1 MKKKNLKKYLLIM
14 AACMCMAGCD
24 GKDADEADESKAKTE
39 QSTDQEENKEADK
52 IEKINEK
59 LGTSANKAS
68 DAEWSAEAAE
78 KYIKVEMD
86 LYYHNDT
93 TQYVTAGHTAQ
104 QAADGRANELEF
116 SGYNIMYLCGV
127 DSEWISDDRIEKYT
141 KVTEKVLNR
150 STYVISDVE
159 VDPETGIGQF
169 TITYTP
175 CDFWTLTD
183 EAYDT
188 QVMNLYEIYPD
199 FDVESSSDDEYEE
212 AMNTFAD
219 LMLEVVDMPEKDYP
233 VMAESYS
240 KTYPIDFNNGIVT
253 SETWDDISINMIGYI
268 TEE

>member
-24 GKDADEADESKAKTE
+24 GESKGDAEDSKAKTE
-39 QSTDQEENKEADK
+39 QNQDKEAER

-59 LGTSANKAS
+59 FGTTQNKAL
-68 DAEWSAEAAE
+68 DVEWSAESAE

-93 TQYVTAGHTAQ
+93 TQYVSAGHTAQ
-104 QAADGRANELEF
+104 QAADGRNNELEF
-116 SGYNIMYLCGV
+116 SGYNIMYICGV
-127 DSEWISDDRIEKYT
+127 DYDWISEDKIEKYK

-159 VDPETGIGQF
+159 VDSETGMGQF

-175 CDFWTLTD
+175 CDFVMLAD
-183 EAYDT
+183 EAYET
-188 QVMNLYEIYPD
+188 QVMKLYEIYPD

-212 AMNTFAD
+212 VMNTFAD

-240 KTYPIDFNNGIVT
+240 KTYPIDFNSGIVT
-253 SETWDDISINMIGYI
+253 SETWDDISLNMIGYI